1 MSNGVYCN
9 IMAFPLS
16 FIRENTKKGG
26 VRWFKPHGLHRERKY
41 DAMVVATAA
50 RSMLLCWDLFYCAR
64 ELVDIAFRNV
74 ISLQCE
80 DASHYRNLE
89 CLGVEIEI
97 MNSHEVAK
105 SRREENRGGCNL

>member
-26 VRWFKPHGLHRERKY
+26 VSWFKTHGLHRERKY
-41 DAMVVATAA
+41 DAMVVATA

-64 ELVDIAFRNV
+64 ELLDISFRNV
-74 ISLQCE
+74 TSLPCE
-80 DASHYRNLE
+80 DGS
-89 CLGVEIEI
+89 EI
-97 MNSHEVAK
+97 MNLHEVAK
-105 SRREENRGGCNL
+105 SRREKNRGDCNL